1 MTFGRLQK
9 RWLKTAV
16 GQRRGP
22 LRPGADRLEL
32 ALNLT
37 SFDIGARLEAI
48 RELMRKAERTADAK
62 MRMRNHHKQIM
73 IETDFLH
80 KAGLYLLDTNRQ

>member
-1 MTFGRLQK
+1 MTFGQLQK
-9 RWLKTAV
+9 RWLKTSV

-22 LRPGADRLEL
+22 MKLGADHLEL
-32 ALNLT
+32 ALNLV
-37 SFDIGARLEAI
+37 SFDIGARLEAV
-48 RELMRKAERTADAK
+48 RELIRKSGRTADTK
-62 MRMRNHHKQIM
+62 VKVKSHHKQLM